1 MTLADVRFGPTELRL
16 RPLGIGTN
24 SWGARRG
31 QGEDATRPRAAFE
44 AAMSN
49 GVRLIDTAE
58 VYNRGRSERV
68 IGRIL
73 SGSNEPALVATKF
86 APLPYR
92 LTSSSLEGALDASL
106 RRLQRE
112 TVDLYQIH
120 FPFTLL
126 GIRSLMNRLADA
138 VATGKVRYVGVSNY
152 SAAQMRTAHAALAE
166 RGVPLVSN
174 QVNYSLLHRAP
185 EENGVLETCGELD
198 VTLIAYFP
206 LASGV
211 LTGKHQG
218 GSRTPRGLRRFSAR
232 LRKPE
237 QLEPLLRALD
247 EIGQTHGRT
256 PGQVALNWLAR
267 QERVLPI
274 PGARHA
280 RQARENAAAIDFA
293 ISDDEAAR
301 LAGLS
306 AELR

>member
-1 MTLADVRFGPTELRL
+1 MTLPDMPFGPTELRL

-31 QGEDATRPRAAFE
+31 EGEDATRPRAAFE
-44 AAMSN
+44 AAMGN

-58 VYNRGRSERV
+58 VYSRGRSERV

-73 SGSNEPALVATKF
+73 SGSHEPALVATKF

-126 GIRSLMNRLADA
+126 RIRSLMNRLADA

-185 EENGVLETCGELD
+185 EENGVLETCGELE

-206 LASGV
+206 LARGV

-218 GSRTPRGLRRFSAR
+218 GAPTPRGLRRFSAR
-232 LRKPE
+232 LGKPE
-237 QLEPLLRALD
+237 QLQPLLRALD

-280 RQARENAAAIDFA
+280 RQARENADAIDFA

-301 LAGLS
+301 LADLS